1 MQAASTT
8 WTVGFQS
15 LEQAADDVVQ
25 SLQGMVHIKF
35 KFLIWEYYLGSLIIS
50 YQGFKFLLFC

>member
-35 KFLIWEYYLGSLIIS
+35 KFNLRVLPG
-50 YQGFKFLLFC
+50 